1 MDKTN
6 AKMAGVY
13 GFLLLA
19 WWGGWLTL
27 DAWRIEYLLTNVDKW
42 EGFRRDILLCV
53 ISAMFSV
60 LALMMHVRKKTAVWS
75 LVFILA
81 LMLITTALIVGGSS
95 FIHWQFN
102 TALFWTLYQW
112 SGLVPLGLVPL
123 VTFFIARIDY
133 D

>member
-6 AKMAGVY
+6 TKMAGVY

-53 ISAMFSV
+53 LSAMFSV
-60 LALMMHVRKKTAVWS
+60 LALMMHSRKKNSCLVISVHISAYVDHHSLNRRWFFFYSLAIKYGAVLDTVSVVWIGPIGFCTS
-75 LVFILA
+75 RDF
-81 LMLITTALIVGGSS
+81 
-95 FIHWQFN
+95 
-102 TALFWTLYQW
+102 LFCM
-112 SGLVPLGLVPL
+112 S
-123 VTFFIARIDY
+123 
-133 D
+133 